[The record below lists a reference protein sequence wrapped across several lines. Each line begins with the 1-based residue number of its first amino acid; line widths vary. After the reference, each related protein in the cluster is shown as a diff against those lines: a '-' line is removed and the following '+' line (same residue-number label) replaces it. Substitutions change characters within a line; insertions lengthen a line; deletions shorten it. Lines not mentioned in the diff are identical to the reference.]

1 MLPAQACNLESIE
14 VAGQELRV
22 FVESGP
28 LFEAMLADIR
38 QARHRVWLETY
49 IFASDS
55 TGNAVAEALKER
67 ARAGLDVRLLYDA
80 VGSFATY
87 PSFFLK
93 MVSAG
98 VKVVRY
104 HSLGEAL
111 QQLAPL
117 RILNRR
123 DHRKVL
129 VLDDEI
135 AYFGGMN
142 IVATVHDRPADPMVK
157 MASSQGWRDIHV
169 RLKGSAQSEVA
180 HSLERSWWH
189 ARGRKISAR
198 PRGYQKGHLS
208 PDRERIHFFDSGPG
222 RRFSR
227 SARIFTHLINR
238 ARHDIVFS
246 MAYFLPVGRA
256 WRALIKAARR
266 GVRIRIVVPGKNDVP
281 LVQRACTHLYRRLLE
296 LGVEIFE
303 RQAVMLHSKLML
315 VDGEWALLGSSN
327 FDALSLWVNLEFIAV
342 IRSAEMAR
350 YMSGIVDEEL
360 QQSRRVTLPEVESLP
375 FLERFLNRLAW
386 SVRWWL

>member
-1 MLPAQACNLESIE
+1 MSAQERSLESIE

-22 FVESGP
+22 FVETGP
-28 LFEAMLADIR
+28 LFESMLADIR
-38 QARHRVWLETY
+38 QARQRVWLETY

-55 TGNAVAEALKER
+55 VGTAVAEALKER

-80 VGSFATY
+80 VGSFGTY

-111 QQLAPL
+111 QHVAPL

-129 VLDDEI
+129 VIDDDV

-142 IVATVHDRPADPMVK
+142 IVATVHDRPADPTVK
-157 MASSQGWRDIHV
+157 MASSQGWRDLHV
-169 RLKGSAQSEVA
+169 RLKGNAQSEVA
-180 HSLERSWWH
+180 QSFECSWWH

-208 PDRERIHFFDSGPG
+208 HERERIHFFDSGPG

-227 SARIFTHLINR
+227 SARIFTHLLNR
-238 ARHDIVFS
+238 ARHDITFS
-246 MAYFLPVGRA
+246 MAYFVPVGSAR
-256 WRALIKAARR
+256 RALLRAARR
-266 GVRIRIVVPGKNDVP
+266 GVRIRIVVPGNNDVA
-281 LVQRACTHLYRRLLE
+281 LVQRACTHFYRQLLE

-303 RQAVMLHSKLML
+303 RQEVMLHSKLML
-315 VDGEWALLGSSN
+315 VDGEWTVLGSSN
-327 FDALSLWVNLEFIAV
+327 FDALSLWVNLEFMAV

-350 YMSGIVDEEL
+350 RVGGTVDDEL
-360 QQSRRVTLPEVESLP
+360 QQSRRVTLAEVEALP
-375 FLERFLNRLAW
+375 FWERFLNRLAW
-386 SVRWWL
+386 SIRWWL